1 MGGADEFAGAALG
14 STEGM
19 AGVATG
25 RFATGG
31 GAGDGTGGTP
41 GSNHIPPTT
50 TSKLN
55 PALIRAVMLF
65 YPRAKIWLPSLSNQT
80 VYPALVGVDME
91 RALGALR
98 DFTRRDILLRFYA
111 DHKPRS
117 VEDVSREVGIHR
129 SVAFDH
135 LERLVALGYLEVG
148 HRRGLPGKPA
158 KIYKLV
164 GGPVQ
169 ISHPMRRY
177 DLVAESLANAFDDLG
192 DIGSHAVRRAGRLYG
207 QSIAVPDARSRMAAV
222 EPILEMGAEYDFG
235 KGDIIQCT
243 NCLFAEVCRRAPVI
257 CRFHAGV
264 LEGLLQDVEPHSS
277 IKVLG
282 FRDPYGCAYMVEEQ
296 AQENPLQAQAQ

>member
-1 MGGADEFAGAALG
+1 
-14 STEGM
+14 
-19 AGVATG
+19 
-25 RFATGG
+25 
-31 GAGDGTGGTP
+31 
-41 GSNHIPPTT
+41 
-50 TSKLN
+50 
-55 PALIRAVMLF
+55 
-65 YPRAKIWLPSLSNQT
+65 
-80 VYPALVGVDME
+80 ME

-111 DHKPRS
+111 DRKARS
-117 VEDVSREVGIHR
+117 VEDVAREVGIHR

-135 LERLVALGYLEVG
+135 LERLVGLGYLEVG

-177 DLVAESLANAFDDLG
+177 DVIAEALANAFDELG

-207 QSIAVPDARSRMAAV
+207 MSMAVPEAKSRHAAL
-222 EPILEMGAEYDFG
+222 EPMLEMGAEYDLS
-235 KGDIIQCT
+235 KGDIVECT

-257 CRFHAGV
+257 CRFHAGL
-264 LEGLLQDVEPHSS
+264 LEGLLHVTEPQDSV
-277 IKVLG
+277 KVLG

-296 AQENPLQAQAQ
+296 FQEQPLEAQAQ